1 MPRYRYNCT
10 ACQQVQIIF
19 HRLNDAPV
27 TCKLCGT
34 TNTLT
39 KMLTTPNIKISNETP
54 VEGEVGELTQEYIE
68 ANREVL
74 QQQKEE
80 AQKETYD
87 PS

>member
-10 ACQQVQIIF
+10 ACQKVQIIF
-19 HRLNDAPV
+19 HGLNDTP
-27 TCKLCGT
+27 TQCKLCGT
-34 TNTLT
+34 PNKMT
-39 KMLTTPNIKISNETP
+39 KLLTTPNITVSNDTP

-74 QQQKEE
+74 HQQKKE
-80 AQKETYD
+80 ALKDTYD